1 MSHRSRARCWR
12 FVAALS
18 GALVLDA
25 CAFSAGHGNSDNTP
39 RFAAL
44 PASTPPA
51 DLQTLRIVA
60 AAEHFLATLTPRQRA
75 SVLFAFDDR
84 AQRARWSNL
93 PEGLFERRGL
103 RWAELTAAQRAALRD
118 VLDNVLSAKGLAAV
132 DAILA
137 ADDLLDDSG
146 PIDRLVDRLWGIR
159 RGSGWYY
166 VSFLGEPA
174 ADRPWMLQFG
184 GHHLAINATVVGP
197 HVTLAPMLTGAEPVR
212 FVANGRAFDVFGEE
226 TAAATRLM
234 GSLSEAQRDRTVVAA
249 RRPADLV
256 LGSGRDGT
264 RVPAVGLPAS
274 AMHDAQ
280 KATLFALIEARMGL
294 LNADDLAPK
303 LAQVRDDLDQIHFA
317 WFGPQPGAGTGYWRI
332 TGPRLFIEFSPQT
345 RGGDPSNHVHAVYRE
360 FGQDYG
366 AAWLVAE

>member
-1 MSHRSRARCWR
+1 MCNGSRTRHWR
-12 FVAALS
+12 VVAVLS
-18 GALVLDA
+18 GALILGG
-25 CAFSAGHGNSDNTP
+25 CAFSAGHGNPENTP
-39 RFAAL
+39 RFPAL

-60 AAEHFLATLTPRQRA
+60 AAEDFLATLTARQRA
-75 SVLFAFDDR
+75 AILFAFDDR

-103 RWAELTAAQRAALRD
+103 RWAELTAEQRAALRD
-118 VLDNVLSAKGLAAV
+118 VLTNVLSPKGLAVV

-146 PIDRLVDRLWGIR
+146 PIDRFVDRLWGIR
-159 RGSGWYY
+159 RGSDWYY

-212 FVANGRAFDVFGEE
+212 FVANGRTFDIFGEE
-226 TAAATRLM
+226 TAAATLLM
-234 GSLSEAQRDRTVVAA
+234 DSLSEVQRDRAVVGA
-249 RRPADLV
+249 RRPTDLA

-264 RVPAVGLPAS
+264 RLPAVGLPAS
-274 AMHDAQ
+274 AMHAAQ
-280 KATLFALIEARMGL
+280 KAVLFALIEARMGL

-303 LAQVRDDLDQIHFA
+303 LGQVREDLDEIHFA
-317 WFGPQPGAGTGYWRI
+317 WFGPQPDAGTGYWRI

-345 RGGDPSNHVHAVYRE
+345 RGGDPSNHVHAIYRE

-366 AAWLVAE
+366 AAWLEAE